1 MSDATYQTKVYRE
14 RGGDR
19 IVFKGGGGYAQ
30 FYETDF
36 TAEELRGLA
45 RQTRAVVIMNSAGAM
60 SGAAQP
66 VLPSE
71 YGLIILS
78 FAEAAS
84 NASARMFS
92 CLSGQQCIIVGR
104 GGASTASIYIYFS
117 GHASGINSA
126 GCIGPYSGAISG
138 IHFQWS
144 AAGSSPRVHL
154 IAGPTGDWAVAD
166 WSGVV
171 LFASAS

>member
-1 MSDATYQTKVYRE
+1 MSDPTYQTNVYDE
-14 RGGDR
+14 QGGDR
-19 IVFKGGGGYAQ
+19 LVVRDGGYLQ
-30 FYETDF
+30 FFETDF
-36 TAEELRGLA
+36 TAKELRNLA
-45 RQTRAVVIMNSAGAM
+45 RQTRSIVIGNSAGVL

-78 FAEAAS
+78 LAPAAS

-92 CLSGQQCIIVGR
+92 CLSGQQVIIVGR
-104 GGASTASIYIYFS
+104 GDASVASCYIYFS

-126 GCIGPYSGAISG
+126 GLIGPYSGAASG

-144 AAGSSPRVHL
+144 AAGSSPMVHL
-154 IAGPTGDWAVAD
+154 IAGPDGNWAVAE
-166 WSGVV
+166 WHGLVT
-171 LFASAS
+171 FATS